1 MLGQSLMAHW
11 SITVSCPFCIERQTG
26 HHGVMSLHGEQLI
39 PAMAYLCCPITCTKQ
54 QWTQPNHLPASLHF
68 AASTSASGPTQSH
81 DGSHPRHGTHAAALD
96 LISMVDCVMA
106 LLT

>member
-1 MLGQSLMAHW
+1 MARW

-26 HHGVMSLHGEQLI
+26 HRGEMSQHGEQQT
-39 PAMAYLCCPITCTKQ
+39 PAMAYLFCLITCTKQ
-54 QWTQPNHLPASLHF
+54 RSTQRRALPASLHF
-68 AASTSASGPTQSH
+68 AASTSANGPTQSL
-81 DGSHPRHGTHAAALD
+81 DGSHLRHGTHAAALD